1 MGASPGAHPPD
12 IWKTLR
18 GEGARSAR
26 YMPCGKQGEQSEWMS
41 GGNRDMNFFTR
52 KQQAEPPKE
61 RNEIGN
67 RALKE
72 NLAEAA
78 LGALREKD
86 DYGNLAYT
94 KVEFGYLFQ
103 VEGRGTEALFKVTT
117 DKTTVYFAVQGA
129 RLMRLNFSEEL
140 FQTTVDSFLELH
152 G

>member
-1 MGASPGAHPPD
+1 
-12 IWKTLR
+12 
-18 GEGARSAR
+18 
-26 YMPCGKQGEQSEWMS
+26 
-41 GGNRDMNFFTR
+41 MNFFAR
-52 KQQAEPPKE
+52 KQQAEPPKKG

-94 KVEFGYLFQ
+94 KIEFGYLFQ

>member
-1 MGASPGAHPPD
+1 MDERRKSGHEFFHAETAGGAPQGAE
-12 IWKTLR
+12 R
-18 GEGARSAR
+18 NR
-26 YMPCGKQGEQSEWMS
+26 KQGAEGEPCR
-41 GGNRDMNFFTR
+41 GG
-52 KQQAEPPKE
+52 A
-61 RNEIGN
+61 G
-67 RALKE
+67 RA
-72 NLAEAA
+72 A
-78 LGALREKD
+78 GKD